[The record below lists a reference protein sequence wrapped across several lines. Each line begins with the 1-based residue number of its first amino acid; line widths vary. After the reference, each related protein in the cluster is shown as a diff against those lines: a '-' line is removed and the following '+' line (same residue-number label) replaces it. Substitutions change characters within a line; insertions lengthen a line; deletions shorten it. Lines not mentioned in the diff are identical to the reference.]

1 MADRN
6 GGGLV
11 VVVVIFFFIHGREVV
26 VPRLRSS
33 EELNWGELIK

>member
-11 VVVVIFFFIHGREVV
+11 VVVVIFFFIRQEGSCGAPIR
-26 VPRLRSS
+26 RRAQL
-33 EELNWGELIK
+33 G